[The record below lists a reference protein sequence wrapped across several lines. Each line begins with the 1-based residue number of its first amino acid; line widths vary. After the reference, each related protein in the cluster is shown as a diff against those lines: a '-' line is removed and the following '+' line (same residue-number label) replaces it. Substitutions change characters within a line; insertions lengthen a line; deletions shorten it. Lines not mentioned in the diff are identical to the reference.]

1 MFETREITAGEAA
14 KIIATEEGHFADV
27 KDIRIK
33 PAKLSKSV
41 SGFANASGGE
51 IFLGVSEDVP
61 NKKKRSWEGFADPKT
76 RTISLRCSKD

>member
-1 MFETREITAGEAA
+1 MFETREITAAEAA

-41 SGFANASGGE
+41 SGFASASGGE
-51 IFLGVSEDVP
+51 IFLGVQRTSP
-61 NKKKRSWEGFADPKT
+61 TKKAVVGR
-76 RTISLRCSKD
+76 LC

>member
-1 MFETREITAGEAA
+1 MFETREITAAEAA

-61 NKKKRSWEGFADPKT
+61 NKKSGRGKALLTRKT